1 MKINL
6 GSEEISDAVRFWLE
20 SKVANFGEY
29 IITDIDVPSKYSAFK
44 EVEVTLERKLVPID
58 PRDIL
63 AAKPCPVATA
73 DDVADAPAKI
83 AVAQSMLEHIDHE

>member
-44 EVEVTLERKLVPID
+44 EVEVTLERRKLVPID

-73 DDVADAPAKI
+73 DDVA
-83 AVAQSMLEHIDHE
+83 QSMLEHIDHE